1 MNAPEFEEKLSE
13 FNPDLEDYQFAAQ
26 VYDCAITI
34 ALAAEAAGSTSSTD
48 FVSEMVNVTR
58 DGEKC
63 TSFEECRDLLADGA
77 DIDYDGIS
85 GPLDFDDN
93 GNVTAASFMIYGF
106 NDKGEYEV
114 LDYVESSSNE

>member
-1 MNAPEFEEKLSE
+1 
-13 FNPDLEDYQFAAQ
+13 
-26 VYDCAITI
+26 
-34 ALAAEAAGSTSSTD
+34 
-48 FVSEMVNVTR
+48 MVNVTR

-63 TSFEECRDLLADGA
+63 TSFVECRDLLAEGA

-106 NDKGEYEV
+106 NDKGEYEI
-114 LDYVESSSNE
+114 LDYVESGGN